1 MALGQRRPL
10 PVFLHC
16 WRWRV
21 TREASLSRRRMGRE
35 AAVGMKSP
43 AGPGGS
49 VTRRDQGVGES
60 LILTG
65 VFCFSMIGA
74 CIGIKNRCPKHPSS
88 C

>member
-16 WRWRV
+16 WRWQV

-43 AGPGGS
+43 ARPGGS
-49 VTRRDQGVGES
+49 AARRERGMGEWLAS
-60 LILTG
+60 TG
-65 VFCFSMIGA
+65 VCCLNMTGA
-74 CIGIKNRCPKHPSS
+74 CMA
-88 C
+88 